1 MSLWE
6 RSRVVVG
13 FLLAVVVVVV
23 AFGVFFLEVRFCL
36 FVLLEVLLRRCND
49 GDWRTIIMLFIFL
62 GLVVLCCERW
72 WATILRLGFAR
83 LARVLFVNF
92 GKSD

>member
-72 WATILRLGFAR
+72 WATCTPIGVCKTCESPVCKFW
-83 LARVLFVNF
+83 
-92 GKSD
+92 KK